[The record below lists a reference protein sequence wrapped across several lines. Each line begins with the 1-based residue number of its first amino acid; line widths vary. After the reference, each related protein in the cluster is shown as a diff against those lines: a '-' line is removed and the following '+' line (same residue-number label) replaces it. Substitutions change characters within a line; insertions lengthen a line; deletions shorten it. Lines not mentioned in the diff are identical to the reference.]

1 MVRIKFTAR
10 PRNPIVPPKFGSMAL
25 EEALEASAKHKATS
39 TEQLE
44 ESEGGQQVVISTEA
58 TLEQG
63 AGSNQENQSEGS
75 STSETTFDN
84 GGRVKIGAEA
94 ALAGVSYDF
103 GQSTITKA
111 HIASLESFAHY
122 FPKGYV

>member
-10 PRNPIVPPKFGSMAL
+10 PRNPIVPPKFGLMAS